1 MIEASAMRGR
11 AAVIAQE
18 FRPVAASAVHILA
31 PTTERGGVT
40 VENLTVWSM
49 GCASKDSLLVG
60 L

>member
-1 MIEASAMRGR
+1 MRGR

-18 FRPVAASAVHILA
+18 FRPVAASAVHVLA